1 MAVAKGHQS
10 HERKSHLAGIG
21 RTGIAKIFAA
31 MNIALQP
38 KEDHFEEIDKRILLP
53 CIKKFQNESMQA
65 AIYEAVGENDGEPT
79 RLTVSGD
86 RTVKNVI

>member
-1 MAVAKGHQS
+1 H
-10 HERKSHLAGIG
+10 
-21 RTGIAKIFAA
+21 TGIAKIFAA
-31 MNIALQP
+31 MNIALQS

-65 AIYEAVGENDGEPT
+65 AIYEAVDENDGEPT

-86 RTVKNVI
+86 RTLSGLKKQDKWLSLIESNTDIPS